1 MNYLSILK
9 DISQQYTVY
18 IVGGFIRDYLMGN
31 EVNDID
37 LLVMSDMKSIVEE
50 FSKNINKKKIVLD
63 EVRGVYRVVPEENI
77 CVDFSNP
84 VGQDLLQD
92 LGRRDFT
99 CNSIAVKLTDLSQK
113 NNEYRLKKENMIDPF
128 GGIDDIE
135 NKVLKMVNSNFI
147 ERDPIRILRAYRFSN
162 NLDFNIE
169 TKTFEIINDNL
180 KLIKSIK
187 NERIKEE
194 LIKLLDNKL
203 KKKVLNKFLK
213 SKLMRYL
220 FNINTYEKNSQRKI
234 LLKQNDYIFNKQIL
248 QNCKIKKYHF
258 NLLQLFLLP
267 VIKNEVSID
276 EVEKIFLNYTFS
288 KKDVKI
294 LKDHL
299 WSCKMILK
307 NMVLY
312 KKQDQLIYQ
321 DLFVKNIYPG
331 DIKFLLLSYFESTE
345 INEGIKEKLIYIV
358 EKLKLM
364 KKRTTPKVIDGE
376 KIKEILDLKES
387 KIIGDILEIIRR
399 KRALGLL
406 KGKAEVYNYLEN
418 TFNKNNKS

>member
-9 DISQQYTVY
+9 DISQQHTIYL
-18 IVGGFIRDYLMGN
+18 VGGFIRDYLIGKKIK
-31 EVNDID
+31 DID
-37 LLVMSDMKSIVEE
+37 LLVMSDLETVVEE
-50 FSKNINKKKIVLD
+50 FSKRIDKKKIVLD
-63 EVRGVYRVVPEENI
+63 KVRGVYRVVPEENI

-84 VGQDLLQD
+84 VGQDLHQD
-92 LGRRDFT
+92 LGCRDFT
-99 CNSIAVKLTDLSQK
+99 CNSIAVKLTELS
-113 NNEYRLKKENMIDPF
+113 KKENGYNIETEKMIDPF
-128 GGIDDIE
+128 GGINDIE
-135 NKVLKMVNSNFI
+135 NKILKMVKSDFV
-147 ERDPIRILRAYRFSN
+147 ESDPIRILRAYRFSN
-162 NLDFNIE
+162 NLEFNIDK
-169 TKTFEIINDNL
+169 KTMKIINNNL
-180 KLIKSIK
+180 KLIKTIK

-194 LIKLLDNKL
+194 LIKLLNNKL
-203 KKKVLNKFLK
+203 KKKVLKRFLE

-220 FNINTYEKNSQRKI
+220 FNIITYEKNRQREI

-248 QNCKIKKYHF
+248 QNCKMKKYLF
-258 NLLQLFLLP
+258 NSLQLFLLP
-267 VIKNEVSID
+267 VIKNEVSIG

-288 KKDVKI
+288 KKDVKM

-312 KKQDQLIYQ
+312 NKQDQLIYQ
-321 DLFVKNIYPG
+321 DLFVKDIYPD
-331 DIKFLLLSYFESTE
+331 DIKFLLLSYFESAE
-345 INEGIKEKLIYIV
+345 INKGIKEKLIYIV

-364 KKRTTPKVIDGE
+364 KERTQPKVIDGE
-376 KIKEILDLKES
+376 QIKEILDLEES

-406 KGKAEVYNYLEN
+406 KGRAEVYNYLEN

>member
-9 DISQQYTVY
+9 DISQQHTIYL
-18 IVGGFIRDYLMGN
+18 VGGFIRDYLIGKKIK
-31 EVNDID
+31 DID
-37 LLVMSDMKSIVEE
+37 LLVMSDLETVVEE
-50 FSKNINKKKIVLD
+50 FSKRIDKKKIVLD
-63 EVRGVYRVVPEENI
+63 KVRGVYRVVPEENI

-84 VGQDLLQD
+84 VGQDLHQD
-92 LGRRDFT
+92 LGCRDFT
-99 CNSIAVKLTDLSQK
+99 CNSIAVKLTELSQK
-113 NNEYRLKKENMIDPF
+113 EDGYNIETEKMIDPF
-128 GGIDDIE
+128 GGINDIE
-135 NKVLKMVNSNFI
+135 NKVLKMVKSDFV
-147 ERDPIRILRAYRFSN
+147 ESDPIRILRAYRFSN
-162 NLDFNIE
+162 NLEFNIDK
-169 TKTFEIINDNL
+169 KTMKIINNNL
-180 KLIKSIK
+180 KLIKTIK

-194 LIKLLDNKL
+194 LIKLLNNKL
-203 KKKVLNKFLK
+203 KKKVLKRFLE

-220 FNINTYEKNSQRKI
+220 FNIITYEKNRQREI
-234 LLKQNDYIFNKQIL
+234 LLKQNDYIFNKQVL
-248 QNCKIKKYHF
+248 QNCKMKKYLF
-258 NLLQLFLLP
+258 NSLQLFLLP

-288 KKDVKI
+288 KKDVKM

-312 KKQDQLIYQ
+312 NKQDQLIYQ
-321 DLFVKNIYPG
+321 DLFVKDIYPD
-331 DIKFLLLSYFESTE
+331 DIKFLLLSYFESAE
-345 INEGIKEKLIYIV
+345 INKGIKEKLIYIV

-364 KKRTTPKVIDGE
+364 KERTQPKVIDGE
-376 KIKEILDLKES
+376 QIKEILDLEES

-406 KGKAEVYNYLEN
+406 KGRAEVYNYLEN

>member
-9 DISQQYTVY
+9 DISQQHTIYL
-18 IVGGFIRDYLMGN
+18 VGGFIRDYLIGKKIK
-31 EVNDID
+31 DID
-37 LLVMSDMKSIVEE
+37 LLVMSDLETVVEE
-50 FSKNINKKKIVLD
+50 FSKRIDKKKIVLD
-63 EVRGVYRVVPEENI
+63 KVRGVYRVVPEENI

-84 VGQDLLQD
+84 VGQDLHQD
-92 LGRRDFT
+92 LGCRDFT
-99 CNSIAVKLTDLSQK
+99 CNSIAVKLTELSQK
-113 NNEYRLKKENMIDPF
+113 ENGYNIETEKMIDPF
-128 GGIDDIE
+128 GGINDIE
-135 NKVLKMVNSNFI
+135 NKILKMVKSDFV
-147 ERDPIRILRAYRFSN
+147 ESDPIRILRAYRFSN
-162 NLDFNIE
+162 NLEFNIDK
-169 TKTFEIINDNL
+169 KTMKIINNNL
-180 KLIKSIK
+180 KLIKTIK

-194 LIKLLDNKL
+194 LIKLLNNKL
-203 KKKVLNKFLK
+203 KKKVLKRFLE

-220 FNINTYEKNSQRKI
+220 FNIITYEKNRQREI
-234 LLKQNDYIFNKQIL
+234 LLKQNDYIFNKQVL
-248 QNCKIKKYHF
+248 QNCKMKKYLF
-258 NLLQLFLLP
+258 NSLQLFLLP

-312 KKQDQLIYQ
+312 NKQDQLIYQ
-321 DLFVKNIYPG
+321 DLFVKDIYPD
-331 DIKFLLLSYFESTE
+331 DIKFLLLSYFESAE
-345 INEGIKEKLIYIV
+345 INKGIKEKLIYIV

-364 KKRTTPKVIDGE
+364 KERTQPKVIDGE
-376 KIKEILDLKES
+376 QIKEILDLEES

-406 KGKAEVYNYLEN
+406 KGRAEVYNYLEN